1 MPAPTGEMLTKIMA
15 ENAEMEKE
23 IARLTA
29 GPGTIGMAA
38 TKAVGT
44 SDRKVK
50 VKVFG
55 PLNTNQSAGI
65 DNGCDFRPIQCN
77 HRTTSGGFFTS

>member
-1 MPAPTGEMLTKIMA
+1 MPETSEMLTKIMA
-15 ENAEMEKE
+15 ENAEMEME
-23 IARLTA
+23 IAKLTGGSSA
-29 GPGTIGMAA
+29 TMGMAS
-38 TKAVGT
+38 TKAIDT

-55 PLNTNQSAGI
+55 PLGTNASAGI